1 MGLLRTI
8 KRSIRRFLDIEE
20 VANVYDV
27 DNIYTNFDEFTTIKK
42 NKIWYRNN
50 PYELQDF
57 WHKVACNSN
66 WFWHKVPHNE
76 DIIQNADDLKV
87 NMVNIPADVI
97 SKMLNEIEVKQ
108 DVWQELSKNIDF
120 RKLVNEATKKSLIT
134 KKCAFKVIADTNF
147 SEYPFIETVDA
158 EYFTEKKKYGK
169 TIEYTFYTKLQDGDR
184 DYVLEENYGCG
195 YITYCLKDEDDREVP
210 IDTLEET
217 RDLKDIYFDKRL
229 ILATTYAALGY
240 NPNGEGISVYDGK
253 DSSLMVLD
261 EVVSVINQEI
271 RNGRSTVYHPM
282 AELEYNESGKKKRPN
297 PFENHRSYYLEDMTQ
312 DAKNEIKL
320 VQPLIRSNELEIIK
334 NDCIND
340 VLQGRFSPA
349 TLGIDVKKMDNA
361 TAQRE
366 KEKTSQYTFNIMS
379 DNLQDALKDIIF
391 KLVNCYNV
399 IFRNSSYVD
408 EIEISINIS
417 EYNSPSFSDKIET
430 IIPLYTNK
438 VLSREDIL
446 NEIFGDNKTKK
457 EKQDMLKRAEEEF
470 ESSKLEQYLQ
480 IPKFKKGAEV
490 KNKQLP
496 FISDK
501 EKIEREREE
510 NLNMLVNASRN

>member
-8 KRSIRRFLDIEE
+8 KRNIRRFLDIEE

-27 DNIYTNFDEFTTIKK
+27 ENVWTNFDEFTTIKK

-66 WFWHKVPHNE
+66 WFWHKVPYNE

-97 SKMLNEIEVKQ
+97 SKMVNEIEVKQ
-108 DVWQELSKNIDF
+108 DIWQELSKNIDF
-120 RKLVNEATKKSLIT
+120 RKLVNEGTKKSLIT
-134 KKCAFKVIADTNF
+134 KKCAFKIVADTSF

-184 DYVLEENYGCG
+184 DFVLEETYGYG
-195 YITYCLKDEDDREVP
+195 YITYCLKNDDDREVP
-210 IDTLEET
+210 LDTLEET
-217 RDLKDIYFDKRL
+217 KNLQDIIFDKKL

-240 NPNGEGISVYDGK
+240 NINNEGISVYDGK
-253 DSSLMVLD
+253 DSSLMMLD
-261 EVVSVINQEI
+261 EVVSILNQEI

-282 AELEYNESGKKKRPN
+282 AELEYNQNGKKKRPN

-320 VQPLIRSNELEIIK
+320 VQPLIRSNELETIK
-334 NDCIND
+334 NDAIND

-379 DNLQDALKDIIF
+379 DNLQDALKDIIL
-391 KLVNCYNV
+391 KLLNCYNV
-399 IFRNSSYVD
+399 IFCNSSYID
-408 EIEISINIS
+408 DIEININIS

-446 NEIFGDNKTKK
+446 NEIYGDNKTEK
-457 EKQDMLKRAEEEF
+457 EKQEMLQRAEEEF
-470 ESSKLEQYLQ
+470 ETSKLEQGLQ
-480 IPKFKKGAEV
+480 IPKLAKGGEFKGG
-490 KNKQLP
+490 QLP
-496 FISDK
+496 FIADK
-501 EKIEREREE
+501 KEEKGE
-510 NLNMLVNASRN
+510 NEQ